1 MPTKKEKEL
10 ADSWAELMKKHSKP
24 LERGAKAKGV
34 SILAKKPKPVRL
46 DPSDGL
52 SIGPLPARYLIGS
65 GTKPKEDQSL
75 IDAKRNM
82 AHRVGQSFNKG
93 GLSYLTDDEMKE
105 QTTGAHLRR

>member
-1 MPTKKEKEL
+1 MPSKKEREL
-10 ADSWAELMKKHSKP
+10 AASWEELMKKHSKP

-34 SILAKKPKPVRL
+34 SILAKKPKLVSL
-46 DPSDGL
+46 GPSGGV
-52 SIGPLPARYLIGS
+52 STGPLPARYLIGS

-75 IDAKRNM
+75 IEAKRSM

-93 GLSYLTDDEMKE
+93 GLSYLTDDELKE